1 MNRLVIMNFED
12 HLFILM
18 IVSLFERN
26 HPWDAGL
33 RQIF

>member
-12 HLFILM
+12 PFIHSDDCEF
-18 IVSLFERN
+18 IRDA
-26 HPWDAGL
+26 WDAGL